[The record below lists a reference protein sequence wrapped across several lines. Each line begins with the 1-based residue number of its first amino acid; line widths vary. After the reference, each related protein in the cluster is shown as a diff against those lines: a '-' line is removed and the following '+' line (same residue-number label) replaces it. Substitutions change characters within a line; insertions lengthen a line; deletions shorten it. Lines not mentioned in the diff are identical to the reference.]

1 MKPGRPRTSNIEEHK
16 TRGVTPNRRRCEP
29 TDRSVVGA
37 LVHRSSSLL
46 RTDWGVAD
54 TGGGNWRA
62 HTHRFPGGLVDQ
74 AAPPRRKSRAAARL
88 FPCPTARASP
98 ETAAT
103 RSPPPQ
109 HPEPRQQQCPPRS
122 LRPGRR
128 SPQPADPPAPRPAT
142 PGSRPCRDAAGSSTP
157 HAFCAFVK
165 RYGLGPRNTLSPR
178 FVTPHPDVGRHTS
191 CSTWSP

>member
-16 TRGVTPNRRRCEP
+16 TRGVAPNRPRCEP
-29 TDRSVVGA
+29 TDRGVVGA

-46 RTDWGVAD
+46 RTGWRVAD

-109 HPEPRQQQCPPRS
+109 RQEPRQQQCPLRS
-122 LRPGRR
+122 LRARR
-128 SPQPADPPAPRPAT
+128 QSPQPADPPALQPAA
-142 PGSRPCRDAAGSSTP
+142 PESKPCLDAAWPPGP
-157 HAFCAFVK
+157 RVAFAFVK
-165 RYGLGPRNTLSPR
+165 RYGPVPRCAQSHALWITLLKVGPARSRVFPR
-178 FVTPHPDVGRHTS
+178 K
-191 CSTWSP
+191 